1 LFTISDEEETSLSD
15 WGIAGL
21 IVVAFGFI
29 ALCIAL
35 GCIYKKRQQFAKG
48 DKIEMKAMQV

>member
-1 LFTISDEEETSLSD
+1 MKKRPVYLTGEF
-15 WGIAGL
+15 AGL